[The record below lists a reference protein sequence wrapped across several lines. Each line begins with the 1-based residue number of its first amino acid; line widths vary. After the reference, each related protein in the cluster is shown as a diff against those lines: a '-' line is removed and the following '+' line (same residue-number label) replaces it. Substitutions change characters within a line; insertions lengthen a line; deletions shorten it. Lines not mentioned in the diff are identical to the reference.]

1 MTSINRESLLP
12 LYHQVEESIRQDI
25 ANRIYL
31 PGQSIPTELEL
42 QEEFNVSRETVRKA
56 VNNLVVAGLVEKR
69 KGVGTFVTH
78 PKIVHRIGHIYGSH
92 EEIVARGMIPST
104 TFIEKKEMRPPEP
117 MRQEMAL
124 EKGATVIKVKRLRSV
139 NEEPVAILSSYLP
152 KDLVP
157 DLARVKFRSNSLYKT
172 LEGIYH
178 LTLSEGDEIIEAGSI
193 RGKDANWLQIRR
205 GAPIL
210 VVRRLTYLDNSRVIE
225 KLTAL
230 YRSDKFKYQVKLK
243 GRPEHRP
250 L

>member
-1 MTSINRESLLP
+1 MSVDKNSLLP
-12 LYHQVEESIRQDI
+12 LYHQVEGSIRQDI

-42 QEEFNVSRETVRKA
+42 QKKFDVSRETVRKA
-56 VNNLVVAGLVEKR
+56 VQNLVFAGLVEKR
-69 KGVGTFVTH
+69 KGAGTFITH
-78 PKIVHRIGHIYGSH
+78 PKIVHRVGHVYGSY

-104 TFIEKKEMRPPEP
+104 TFIEKKEIRPPEP
-117 MRQEMAL
+117 IRQEMAL
-124 EKGATVIKVKRLRSV
+124 EEGAAVIKVKRLRSI

-157 DLARVKFRSNSLYKT
+157 DLAQVEFRSNSLYKT
-172 LEGIYH
+172 LEEIYH

-243 GRPEHRP
+243 GRPEYRP